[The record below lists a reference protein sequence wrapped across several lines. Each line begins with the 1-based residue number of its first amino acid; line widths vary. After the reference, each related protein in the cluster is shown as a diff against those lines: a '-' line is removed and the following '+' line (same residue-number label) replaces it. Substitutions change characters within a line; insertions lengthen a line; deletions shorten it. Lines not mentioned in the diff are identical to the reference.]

1 MADQEPGPAG
11 QTQLEAVQEQRVRRP
26 GPQAEPGRHRGKG
39 SLDSPWQKYRLSSLQ
54 QRLQLPESLDLVDA
68 NLMHPSLP
76 QSMLKLVAGEER
88 RWKAADE
95 DEDGSLNIV
104 EFQSFLHPETDRR
117 MEEVVLSELMEDM
130 DLDHDQRIS
139 LEEYI
144 TDMVSEKDEES
155 IRESER
161 VNFRNNIDLDNN
173 GYLDRAEVQYEY
185 IYTIMRYQGVR
196 ISRQW

>member
-1 MADQEPGPAG
+1 
-11 QTQLEAVQEQRVRRP
+11 
-26 GPQAEPGRHRGKG
+26 
-39 SLDSPWQKYRLSSLQ
+39 
-54 QRLQLPESLDLVDA
+54 
-68 NLMHPSLP
+68 MHPSLP

>member
-1 MADQEPGPAG
+1 
-11 QTQLEAVQEQRVRRP
+11 
-26 GPQAEPGRHRGKG
+26 
-39 SLDSPWQKYRLSSLQ
+39 
-54 QRLQLPESLDLVDA
+54 
-68 NLMHPSLP
+68 
-76 QSMLKLVAGEER
+76 MLKLVAGEER

-117 MEEVVLSELMEDM
+117 MEEAVLSELMEDM

>member
-1 MADQEPGPAG
+1 
-11 QTQLEAVQEQRVRRP
+11 
-26 GPQAEPGRHRGKG
+26 
-39 SLDSPWQKYRLSSLQ
+39 
-54 QRLQLPESLDLVDA
+54 
-68 NLMHPSLP
+68 
-76 QSMLKLVAGEER
+76 MLKLVAGEER

-144 TDMVSEKDEES
+144 TDMVSQQEEES
-155 IRESER
+155 FRESER
-161 VNFRNNIDLDNN
+161 VNFRDNIDLDNN
-173 GYLDRAEVQYEY
+173 GYLDRTEVLYQISEY
-185 IYTIMRYQGVR
+185 LGMSGYLGSTEIDLKVE
-196 ISRQW
+196 